1 MAAGSLRIPKGRVVW
16 EGAGIQ
22 VPGSTLSP
30 QSPFTL
36 SAKARPVP
44 RNRIVMRSISFQ
56 TTVTGIRDVVGTPA
70 YIRGPFVRALRRGYL
85 VPFGKAEVRRAG
97 VDVTIIATDWTS
109 ASD

>member
-1 MAAGSLRIPKGRVVW
+1 MAAGGLRVPKGRVVW

-44 RNRIVMRSISFQ
+44 RNRIVMRSTSFQ

-70 YIRGPFVRALRRGYL
+70 YIGGPDGEL
-85 VPFGKAEVRRAG
+85 FGGLSKAEGRRAG
-97 VDVTIIATDWTS
+97 GDVTVIATGWTS